1 MSPST
6 DHLSAPSAI
15 SSSCTAPSSS
25 AATPSRRP
33 HQHRHHA
40 TNKCAG
46 VVLIDPWHE
55 NPCDPSTYRIM
66 VIQQKYSGVWGL
78 PKGHLELNEDTHT
91 AAWRECAE
99 ETGVHLSQ
107 MVDGVDYVQV
117 PLKAVPVSSSSG
129 SSATPLSAK
138 PNTHHPNHMV
148 IKKIHFYA
156 YVLLRNAASLVHSTH
171 DTKEVAAISWMNVHR
186 CEIESHPRRFES
198 HVLPNG
204 HVAVVPT
211 VHSTPASVTVHGQ
224 RNHQPPRF
232 NRTLADTSVLALQEV
247 CGRARGCVVEAW
259 RRMEVGGQGV
269 TNHGETEGNGEE
281 EEGKEEV
288 EGVWGSQCVNLF

>member
-6 DHLSAPSAI
+6 DHLSAPTV
-15 SSSCTAPSSS
+15 SSSCSAPSSS
-25 AATPSRRP
+25 AATPLRRP

-259 RRMEVGGQGV
+259 RRMEGGGQGG
-269 TNHGETEGNGEE
+269 TNHGETEGNGEK
-281 EEGKEEV
+281 EGKEEV